1 MTIKKKTAKT
11 SRKASPKYSKAGASI
26 LKSLNEAVRWAAG
39 EDVPGVKVS
48 YVRVPNKLDVKAIR
62 SRLGMSQTKFASSF
76 GFSASTLRNWE
87 QGTRK
92 PETTAR
98 ILLTIIERAPAIVQR
113 VLNEQGTHA

>member
-1 MTIKKKTAKT
+1 MTTKKTAAKT
-11 SRKASPKYSKAGASI
+11 KRASKPKYSKAGTRI
-26 LKSLNEAVRWAAG
+26 LKSLNEAVRWAKG
-39 EDVPGVKVS
+39 EDILGVKVS

-62 SRLGMSQTKFASSF
+62 TRLGMSQTKFANSF

-98 ILLTIIERAPAIVQR
+98 ILLTIIERAPAIVQK
-113 VLNEQGTHA
+113 VLNEQGVRA

>member
-1 MTIKKKTAKT
+1 MTTKRTTAKAG
-11 SRKASPKYSKAGASI
+11 RKTTAKHSKAGASI
-26 LKSLNEAVRWAAG
+26 LKSLNEAVRWASG
-39 EDVPGVKVS
+39 EKVPGVKVHQ
-48 YVRVPNKLDVKAIR
+48 VQVPAELDVKAIR
-62 SRLGMSQTKFASSF
+62 TRLGMSQIQFAHNF

-113 VLNEQGTHA
+113 ILNEQGVHA

>member
-1 MTIKKKTAKT
+1 MTKKRFNKTE
-11 SRKASPKYSKAGASI
+11 ASI
-26 LKSLNEAVRWAAG
+26 LKSLNEATRWAAG
-39 EDVPGVKVS
+39 ENVPGVKT
-48 YVRVPNKLDVKAIR
+48 RRIQVPSKLNVKAIR
-62 SRLGMSQTKFASSF
+62 ARLGMSQNEFAQSF

-113 VLNEQGTHA
+113 VLKEETVHA